1 MYFTYTPE
9 EYSRVN
15 PYLDPV
21 SASAEFELEKRIEK
35 MEVYEVDIEKG
46 KLHIVC

>member
-9 EYSRVN
+9 EYGRLD
-15 PYLDPV
+15 PCLDPV

-35 MEVYEVDIEKG
+35 MNVFEVVLEKG
-46 KLHIVC
+46 W